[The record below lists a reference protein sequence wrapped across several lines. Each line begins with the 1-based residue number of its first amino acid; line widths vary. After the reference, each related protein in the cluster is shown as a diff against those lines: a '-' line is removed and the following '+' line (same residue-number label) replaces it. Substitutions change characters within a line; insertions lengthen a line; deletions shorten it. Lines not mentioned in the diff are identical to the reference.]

1 MIKINDITTSK
12 ADLLITS
19 KALAQS
25 IKYLPRMIWTN
36 IIFIGVI
43 TVLETAYHYI
53 FIIRADNSM
62 MTTLSSLNFA
72 FLKLILLIF
81 LIPFQMYNI
90 QLTQHSKPLL
100 LFAPFIKRT
109 TWPILIESLKAIF
122 IIIGYCIPLLILY
135 ALLFTFWNHL
145 QEFLFQSH
153 IYMSLFIFLT
163 AFPVI
168 IRSIQFHFI
177 PFVIFFN
184 QEYIKDKT
192 KVLQRTIQ
200 VSKGIAL
207 PLLILGIVFSSL
219 SAFLHSFIEKGIQPS
234 ISVINISFFGVNS
247 LLKTIE
253 IALLCVFLYL
263 IYRAK
268 DPSSN
273 PKNV

>member
-1 MIKINDITTSK
+1 MITG
-12 ADLLITS
+12 
-19 KALAQS
+19 KALVQS
-25 IKYLPRMIWTN
+25 IKNLPRIIWMN
-36 IIFIGVI
+36 IIFIVII

-72 FLKLILLIF
+72 FLKLIMLIF
-81 LIPFQMYNI
+81 LIPFQMHNI
-90 QLTQHSKPLL
+90 QLAQHSKPLL
-100 LFAPFIKRT
+100 LFSPFIKRT
-109 TWPILIESLKAIF
+109 TWPILIESSKALL

-135 ALLFTFWNHL
+135 ALLFTFWSHL

-192 KVLQRTIQ
+192 KVLKRTIQ
-200 VSKGIAL
+200 ASKGIAL

-219 SAFLHSFIEKGIQPS
+219 SAFLHSFIEKGIQPTVS
-234 ISVINISFFGVNS
+234 IINISSFGANS
-247 LLKTIE
+247 FLKTIE
-253 IALLCVFLYL
+253 ISLVCAFLYL

-268 DPSSN
+268 DPSSL
-273 PKNV
+273 PKNA